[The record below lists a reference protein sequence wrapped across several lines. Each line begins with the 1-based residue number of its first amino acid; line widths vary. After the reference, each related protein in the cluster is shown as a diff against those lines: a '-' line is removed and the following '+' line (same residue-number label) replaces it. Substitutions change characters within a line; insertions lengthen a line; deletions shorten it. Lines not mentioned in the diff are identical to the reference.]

1 MRSTPNL
8 SPLSRMRCL
17 PRYMGLMPRFAAA
30 PLGAASPSM
39 DIAYFHSKNNNP
51 VLENAIPV
59 LGVKPRRG
67 WYVFLLFFKTGL
79 RSAIS
84 FKRSRR
90 EFSIGVTVSVLKNNQ
105 NTLYPRF
112 SLTPKTDSAFPLNG
126 SFVFTVLIAATA
138 AEASGLTTLKP

>member
-1 MRSTPNL
+1 
-8 SPLSRMRCL
+8 
-17 PRYMGLMPRFAAA
+17 MGLMPRFAAA
-30 PLGAASPSM
+30 PLGAASPSI

-79 RSAIS
+79 RSAIY

-90 EFSIGVTVSVLKNNQ
+90 ELSIDVAEHRSILKNKKAVRSLIIFQ
-105 NTLYPRF
+105 DRPMF
-112 SLTPKTDSAFPLNG
+112 SH
-126 SFVFTVLIAATA
+126 II
-138 AEASGLTTLKP
+138 